1 MNMIPKVI
9 HYCWFGGKPL
19 PSLQQKCLKSW
30 CEKCPDYEIRLW
42 NEENFDIDA
51 CDYAREA
58 YAAGKYAF
66 VSDYARFRI
75 LQEFGGIFLDTDVE
89 LLRPL
94 SDFPADGCFM
104 ACEEP
109 GLVNTG
115 LILGAPAGD
124 PVIGEIL
131 EAYTKRHFLDEN
143 GRPDM
148 TTVVVYVT
156 EALEK
161 RGLQKTD
168 EIQHLPGVTVWPP
181 RYFSP
186 RSLKTGKVELTQ
198 DTWSIHHFAASWE
211 SAPSRFRGK
220 VYRAL
225 RRVLGEGIAE
235 KARALLGRK

>member
-1 MNMIPKVI
+1 MSMIPKVI

-19 PSLQQKCLKSW
+19 PPLQQKCLKSW
-30 CEKCPDYEIRLW
+30 RKMCPEFEIRLW
-42 NEENFDIDA
+42 NEDNFDIDA
-51 CDYAREA
+51 CAYAREA

-75 LQEFGGIFLDTDVE
+75 LQEYGGFFLDTDVE
-89 LLRPL
+89 MIRPL
-94 SDFPADGCFM
+94 ADFPADGCFM

-124 PVIGEIL
+124 PLIGEL
-131 EAYTKRHFLDEN
+131 LAGYMDRHFLDEN
-143 GRPDM
+143 GKPDL
-148 TTVVVYVT
+148 TTVVTYVT

-161 RGLQKTD
+161 RGLRKMD
-168 EIQHLPGVTVWPP
+168 EVQRLESVTVWPP

-186 RSLKTGKVELTQ
+186 RSLKTGKVELTT

-220 VYRAL
+220 VYRGL
-225 RRVLGEGIAE
+225 RRVLGENVAE
-235 KARALLGRK
+235 KIRTLLGRK